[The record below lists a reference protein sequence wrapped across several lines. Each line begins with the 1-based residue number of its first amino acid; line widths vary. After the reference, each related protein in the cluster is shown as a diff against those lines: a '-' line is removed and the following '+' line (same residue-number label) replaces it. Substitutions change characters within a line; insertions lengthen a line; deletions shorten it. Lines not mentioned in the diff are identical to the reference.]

1 MTVSKA
7 QIRAVQKYVSK
18 TYDRLELRLPKGSRD
33 SVKEHAEKMG
43 ESLNQFLVRAV
54 METMRRD
61 GVK

>member
-18 TYDRLELRLPKGSRD
+18 NYDRLELRLPKGNRD

>member
-7 QIRAVQKYVSK
+7 QIRAVHKYVSK
-18 TYDRLELRLPKGSRD
+18 TYDRLELRLRKGEREE
-33 SVKEHAEKMG
+33 VKAHADKMG

-61 GVK
+61 DVK

>member
-7 QIRAVQKYVSK
+7 QIRAVHKYVSK
-18 TYDRLELRLPKGSRD
+18 TYDRLELRLKKGEREEI
-33 SVKEHAEKMG
+33 KAHAEKMG

>member
-18 TYDRLELRLPKGSRD
+18 NYDRLELRLKKGEREEI
-33 SVKEHAEKMG
+33 KAHAESMG

>member
-7 QIRAVQKYVSK
+7 QIKAVQKYVSK
-18 TYDRLELRLPKGSRD
+18 NYDRLELRLKKGEREQI
-33 SVKEHAEKMG
+33 KEHAEKMG

-54 METMRRD
+54 WETMRRD